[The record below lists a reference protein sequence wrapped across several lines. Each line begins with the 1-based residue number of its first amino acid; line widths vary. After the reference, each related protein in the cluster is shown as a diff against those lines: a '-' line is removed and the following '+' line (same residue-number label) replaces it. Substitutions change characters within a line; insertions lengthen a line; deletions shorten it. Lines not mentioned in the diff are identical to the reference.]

1 MEYTRKIQAPPDAEG
16 LVLLAPFFNNNYL
29 NCF

>member
-16 LVLLAPFFNNNYL
+16 LVLLAPFFNTVIII
-29 NCF
+29 